1 MPVRPR
7 SRLVR
12 YPRML
17 GEPFDSLVLTL
28 VSDAACQLAVHVQCP
43 RQLAQARA
51 QSSSHCEVS
60 TGGSKVVAS

>member
-1 MPVRPR
+1 
-7 SRLVR
+7 
-12 YPRML
+12 ML

-43 RQLAQARA
+43 RQLAQAQAQA
-51 QSSSHCEVS
+51 QSSSHCEVA